1 MERWGILNKKAAEE
15 IIAQMDEQWGAHIE
29 GDYQYLLTAKGR
41 VYIVHKDV
49 AKINFRAL
57 RIDAMGLY
65 VAEIKKRQIRLSIE
79 GSQLVGPKSTKNVVE
94 LDKETA
100 IDWLRGADIN
110 VDDQAAGKQ
119 WSGFLIVKHGAD
131 FLGSG
136 KYVDGALLNHVPKAR
151 RLLTS
156 DVSN

>member
-1 MERWGILNKKAAEE
+1 MERWGILNKKAAED

-29 GDYQYLLTAKGR
+29 GDYQYLLTAKSR

-65 VAEIKKRQIRLSIE
+65 VAEIKKGQIRLSIE
-79 GSQLVGPKSTKNVVE
+79 GSQLVGPKATKNVVDV
-94 LDKETA
+94 DKETA
-100 IDWLRGADIN
+100 IDWLRGADISVGN
-110 VDDQAAGKQ
+110 GGDGEQF
-119 WSGFLIVKHGAD
+119 SGFAIVKHGTD
-131 FLGSG
+131 YLGSG
-136 KYVDGALLNHVPKAR
+136 KYVDGVLLNHVPKAR

-156 DVSN
+156 DVAS